1 MTAATFILFPDGR
14 EAEAVVVEV
23 NKILRDRNVGATEYH
38 APFRPSSHITPIPA
52 WTSHGNRLEPEEML
66 SILRARDW
74 VWPALVVYRT
84 SEDNR
89 WNFVTLGLNTPEGLG
104 EDE

>member
-1 MTAATFILFPDGR
+1 MTATYALFPDGR
-14 EAEAVVVEV
+14 EAEAVIVEV
-23 NKILRDRNVGATEYH
+23 NKILRDRNVGASEYH
-38 APFRPSSHITPIPA
+38 APFRPSSHIAPIPA
-52 WTSHGNRLEPEEML
+52 WTSHGNGLEPEEML

-74 VWPALVVYRT
+74 VWPVLVVYRT

-89 WNFVTLGLNTPEGLG
+89 WSHVMLGLNTPEGLG